1 MKKIIVMALMVL
13 GTSAAFAQTDIVKTV
28 KKAKTYADAVQAA
41 QGMEALSEDEQAKV
55 YDVLLKLSSKEFEA
69 DKKNYDAAR
78 AFLECATNYAQ
89 KNPKGAMKYYVQLN
103 DARNSLLDPG
113 QEGLTAQ
120 DYQKVYDNLHYYVDA
135 ANIMYEG
142 DYSKDQGVPQ
152 ITYFVAVAA
161 SQLGKDKEAI
171 RYAQPA
177 LNDSTYGGAAMSI
190 KLAALR
196 KAVKNHN
203 DSIEFIS
210 EVKDLYGKYPVGAAN
225 DVVLQEVVNYYSAPE
240 YKAELNK
247 VFDEVKAKDPNNKM
261 LFALIGQTAMNN
273 REYDAAIEN
282 FGKAIELDPTFTA
295 VRYNLALCLNQKAM
309 EVIQSTPNGK
319 PNDEAKALL
328 NQSVEHALKVK
339 AEDPERKVANWAY
352 TLYQAYY
359 MLVDEANAKV
369 YEDLMNN

>member
-1 MKKIIVMALMVL
+1 MALMVL

-359 MLVDEANAKV
+359 MLEDEANAKV

>member
-359 MLVDEANAKV
+359 MLEDEANAKV